1 MDDNVALPDH
11 EIKYEVGPAGDV
23 ETKRESAPKAI
34 ARRSP
39 VAIALG
45 LLIVALLGYATYRIM
60 WPQEQGRRQSGRGFS
75 RRRATGRG
83 RDRRARRHQDRPQRA
98 RRRDAHRQCNH

>member
-1 MDDNVALPDH
+1 MDDNVALPEP

-45 LLIVALLGYATYRIM
+45 LLIVALLGFATYRIM
-60 WPQEQGRRQSGRGFS
+60 WPQDQGRRPSGRG
-75 RRRATGRG
+75 R
-83 RDRRARRHQDRPQRA
+83 
-98 RRRDAHRQCNH
+98 